1 MSGGSTSSL
10 HSFCMA
16 TERAPIWR
24 NTSLSGACSSAD
36 SVANVLGCEDDRLG
50 VRQKFASI
58 SVAMFVDSVASLWR
72 LHSETQDLPP
82 IMLWKTKGDVKE
94 YDGEGGSFG
103 KRYELRLPRDR
114 VSRPHSTLSSCP
126 MQFHAALEKL
136 KYRCMPTLYRTHNRI
151 RSPRLTTVWVREVGR
166 IDP

>member
-1 MSGGSTSSL
+1 M
-10 HSFCMA
+10 
-16 TERAPIWR
+16 
-24 NTSLSGACSSAD
+24 SGACSSAD

-50 VRQKFASI
+50 VRQNFLSISVAI

-82 IMLWKTKGDVKE
+82 IMFWKTNGDVKE

-103 KRYELRLPRDR
+103 KLHELRLPRDR

-126 MQFHAALEKL
+126 MQFRAALEKL
-136 KYRCMPTLYRTHNRI
+136 KDRCMRALCRTHNRI